1 MSVHDGHRERMKKKL
16 LEQGLDGF
24 DDHNVLELLLFYV
37 LPRQDTNPI
46 AHMLLDY
53 FGSLEAV
60 FEAPL
65 EELIK
70 VPGIGENTA
79 TLLKLIPAVSRRY
92 EMSKNNFGEILDSTT
107 KAGDYL
113 AARYLFERDEVVYV
127 VCLDAKRRVICC
139 KALFRGDVNSAEVS
153 VRKIAELALVKNASA
168 IILSHNHTS
177 GIALPSREDELTT
190 KHVKSALESMNI
202 TLLDHIIVAGDDYI
216 SMAESG
222 LL

>member
-1 MSVHDGHRERMKKKL
+1 MKRKM

-24 DDHNVLELLLFYV
+24 DDHNVLELLLFYA
-37 LPRQDTNPI
+37 LPRRDTNPL
-46 AHMLLDY
+46 AHALLNH

-65 EELIK
+65 EELVK

-79 TLLKLIPAVSRRY
+79 SLLKLIPAVSRRY
-92 EMSKNNFGEILDSTT
+92 EMCKNAFGEILDSTT

-113 AARYLFERDEVVYV
+113 AARYLFERDEVVYI

-177 GIALPSREDELTT
+177 GIALPSREDERTT
-190 KHVKSALESMNI
+190 KRIKDALASMNI